1 MKAKSLVEKIKA
13 LAVIVLISLGASL
26 FSASVNSNTVSL
38 ESDQSKPIIRSP
50 SKQPVF
56 HHLTIDDGLSHN
68 SVFHVLQDRQGFIW
82 MTTVEG
88 INRYDGMTMTTF
100 MPQAEGSKST
110 PQFYYTMLEGRD
122 GTLWFCNYGAGLVR
136 YDPVHDSWKYYQ
148 HDERNPNSLPND
160 TLWWLYED
168 RDGLL
173 WVSTFDGL
181 SRFDPATEQFTNY
194 LHNPDDPNS
203 LGGTVAG
210 QLIQND
216 DGSFWVGTFGGG
228 LDKFDPAS
236 GVFTHHRHDAD
247 DPHSLSDDGV
257 TTIWKDPDGTIWVGT
272 ANGLNHFDPASGR
285 SVRYMHDENDS
296 HSLSHN
302 YVDDMKRDS
311 RGDLW
316 ITTWGGGLNRFD
328 DQKQQFIRYQSD
340 PHDPDSFSNDL
351 GLYFSED
358 RNGALWFGSMGGAN
372 RYNPDGQRF
381 ARYQRQPDN
390 PNSLPAGRV
399 REITQD
405 KDGIFWIAMW
415 DQGVARFD
423 RENNVYT
430 RYQAEP
436 NNPNSLSNDNVF
448 DILYDPRGWLWVAT
462 TAGLNKF
469 DISSKTWTQYHA
481 DQANPNAMASDWVSG
496 VELDTKGNLWL
507 AVYGA
512 GLHRFDPNSGI
523 FTRFTYDPSN
533 PHSMPDN
540 VNLNYVKAETD
551 GKLWIGGD
559 ASVSLFDPL
568 TEKAVNFTPDQHGIS
583 GLTSHQTFQDR
594 QGTIWVATT
603 SGVNKYDPVNNRF
616 TTYPQFGTVL
626 ADDAQGNLW
635 VIAGKSLARFDPDSG
650 SLRRYDENDGLLSN
664 SLEPTAGYTSP
675 SGEIFVGG
683 AKGFNSFFPDQLAD
697 NPTPPPV
704 VLTQFELRNKPVAI
718 GNDSPLQQSISVIR
732 HITLP
737 YNYTSLSLEFAALDY
752 RAPAKNQYAY
762 MLEGFNRDWIS
773 TDSENR
779 RATYTNLDAGDYTFR
794 VKASNND
801 GVWNEEGIALVITI
815 TPPWWATWWFR
826 SLAGLFIVAL
836 AISAYQYRV
845 RSLRQRTMELKLQVD
860 QRTRELLVAKEKA
873 EVANQ
878 AKSTFLAN
886 MSHELRTPLNA
897 ILGYADILQ
906 RNREVVRSAHA
917 GLDIIR
923 HSGEHL
929 LTLINDILDL
939 ARVEAGK
946 LELHSAPVN
955 LTSFLRQIMGII
967 QARAEE
973 KNLSLTY
980 ENLSPLPDVV
990 VADETRLRQVL
1001 LNLLGNAVKFND
1013 EGSVSLTV
1021 TALQQVQHGK
1031 VEEVS
1036 LRFRVEDSGVG
1047 IAADQ
1052 LQRIFQPFEQV
1063 GEVLRREEGTG
1074 LGLAISQTI
1083 VQQMGGQLQ
1092 VESEPGRGSA
1102 FWFDLTLPVSERGS
1116 EEESLLMLRP
1126 VVGYEG
1132 ARRKVLVVDDKLFNR
1147 QLLVDLLQP
1156 VGFELDEAEDG
1167 QQAIDKALLW
1177 RPDVIVMDLVMPVKS
1192 GFDAVREMRQ
1202 RPELKDVYIIAVS
1215 ASVSKSDRGKSFTAG
1230 FDEFLPKPIMVQRL
1244 FDLLAARLGLT
1255 WVYADEESK
1264 TEAPMNAPPSEQLK
1278 ELLELAEQG
1287 LIFEIQM
1294 LASRLEKEN
1303 EAYIPFAQQLQKL
1316 AKGFDMQQIIAFV
1329 RSFM

>member
-1 MKAKSLVEKIKA
+1 MKIKVLLEKIIA
-13 LAVIVLISLGASL
+13 LAVIVLIPLILTIISTTFNGNTLA
-26 FSASVNSNTVSL
+26 AEPDHSNPVR
-38 ESDQSKPIIRSP
+38 QSP
-50 SKQPVF
+50 SKHAVF
-56 HHLTIDDGLSHN
+56 EHLTIDDGLSHN

-110 PQFYYTMLEGRD
+110 AQFYYTMLEGRD

-136 YDPVHDSWKYYQ
+136 YDPVHDIWKYYQ
-148 HDERNPNSLPND
+148 HDEHNPNSLAND

-168 RDGLL
+168 RDGIL

-194 LHNPDDPNS
+194 IHNPDDPNS

-216 DGSFWVGTFGGG
+216 DGSFWVATFGGG

-247 DPHSLSDDGV
+247 DPHSLGDDGV

-272 ANGLNHFDPASGR
+272 ANGLNHFDPATGR
-285 SVRYMHDENDS
+285 SIRYMHDENDS

-372 RYNPDGQRF
+372 RYDPDGQRF
-381 ARYQRQPDN
+381 VRYQHQPDN
-390 PNSLPAGRV
+390 PSSLPAGRV

-415 DQGVARFD
+415 DQGVVRFD
-423 RENNVYT
+423 REKNVYT

-481 DQANPNAMASDWVSG
+481 VESNPNAMASDWVSG
-496 VELDTKGNLWL
+496 VELDAKGNLWL

-523 FTRFTYDPSN
+523 FTRFTHDPSD
-533 PHSMPDN
+533 PHSMPAN
-540 VNLNYVKAETD
+540 VNLNYVKAESD

-568 TEKAVNFTPDQHGIS
+568 TEKALNFTPDQHGIS
-583 GLTSHQTFQDR
+583 GLTSHQTHQDR
-594 QGTIWVATT
+594 QGRIWVATT
-603 SGVNKYDPVNNRF
+603 SGVNKYDPASNHF
-616 TTYPQFGTVL
+616 TTYPEIGTVL

-635 VIAGKSLARFDPDSG
+635 VIAGKSLARFNPDSY

-664 SLEPTAGYTSP
+664 SLEPTAGYASP

-683 AKGFNSFFPDQLAD
+683 AKGFNSFFPDQLPD

-704 VLTQFELRNKPVAI
+704 VLSKFELNNKPVAI
-718 GNDSPLQQSISVIR
+718 GDDSPLQQSISYTR

-737 YNYTSLSLEFAALDY
+737 YNYISLSLEFAALDY

-762 MLEGFNRDWIS
+762 MLEGFNQNWIS

-779 RATYTNLDAGDYTFR
+779 RATYTNLDPGEYTFR

-801 GVWNEEGIALVITI
+801 GLWNEEGATLSLVIT
-815 TPPWWATWWFR
+815 PSWWATWWFR
-826 SLAGLFIVAL
+826 SLAGLFFVAL
-836 AISAYQYRV
+836 AVSAYSYRV
-845 RSLRQRTMELKLQVD
+845 RSLHKRNLELKMQVN
-860 QRTRELLVAKEKA
+860 QRTREFLVAKVKA
-873 EVANQ
+873 EAANQ
-878 AKSTFLAN
+878 AKSIFLAN

-897 ILGYADILQ
+897 ILGYADILKSKT
-906 RNREVVRSAHA
+906 ETTSSSYA
-917 GLDIIR
+917 GLDIIK

-946 LELHSAPVN
+946 LEIHPVPFKLSN
-955 LTSFLRQIMGII
+955 FLREIMGII

-990 VADETRLRQVL
+990 VTDETRLRQVL

-1021 TALQQVQHGK
+1021 K
-1031 VEEVS
+1031 VLEQAQRGEEEEVS

-1047 IAADQ
+1047 IASDQ
-1052 LQRIFQPFEQV
+1052 LERIFQPFEQT
-1063 GEVLRREEGTG
+1063 GEVLKQGEGTG
-1074 LGLAISQTI
+1074 LGLAISHQI

-1092 VESEPGRGSA
+1092 VESELGQGSA
-1102 FWFDLTLPVSERGS
+1102 FWFDLTLPAQEKGS
-1116 EEESLLMLRP
+1116 EVKPLLQLP
-1126 VVGYEG
+1126 PIVGYEG
-1132 ARRKVLVVDDKLFNR
+1132 TRRKVLVVDDKLFNR
-1147 QLLVDLLQP
+1147 QMLVDLLQP
-1156 VGFELDEAEDG
+1156 LGFEVKAAEDG
-1167 QQAIDKALLW
+1167 QQAVEMALQW
-1177 RPDVIVMDLVMPVKS
+1177 RPEVIVMDLVMPAKS
-1192 GFDAVREMRQ
+1192 GIDAVQEMRQ
-1202 RPELKDVYIIAVS
+1202 RPELKDVFMVAAS
-1215 ASVSKSDRGKSFTAG
+1215 ASVSKSDHGKSLKAG
-1230 FDEFLPKPIMVQRL
+1230 FDEFLPKPIEVQRL
-1244 FDLLAARLGLT
+1244 YDLLAARLGLT
-1255 WVYADEESK
+1255 WVYAEEES
-1264 TEAPMNAPPSEQLK
+1264 EAPMVTPPFAQLDK
-1278 ELLELAEQG
+1278 LYQLVEEG
-1287 LIFEIQM
+1287 DIFEIQE
-1294 LASRLEKEN
+1294 LASRLETEN
-1303 EAYIPFAQQLQKL
+1303 EAYGPFAHQLQKL
-1316 AKGFDMQQIIAFV
+1316 AKGFDMQQIVDFLNK
-1329 RSFM
+1329 FK

>member
-1 MKAKSLVEKIKA
+1 M
-13 LAVIVLISLGASL
+13 
-26 FSASVNSNTVSL
+26 
-38 ESDQSKPIIRSP
+38 
-50 SKQPVF
+50 
-56 HHLTIDDGLSHN
+56 TIDDGLSHN

-88 INRYDGMTMTTF
+88 INRYDGITMTTF
-100 MPQAEGSKST
+100 MPQAKDSKST
-110 PQFYYTMLEGRD
+110 PQFYQTMLEGRD

-148 HDERNPNSLPND
+148 HDKNNPNSLAND
-160 TLWWLYED
+160 TLWLLYED
-168 RDGLL
+168 RDGIL

-194 LHNPDDPNS
+194 LHNPDDPTS
-203 LGGTVAG
+203 LGATVAG
-210 QLIQND
+210 QVIQNN

-228 LDKFDPAS
+228 LDKFDPES
-236 GVFTHHRHDAD
+236 GVFTHHRHDPD
-247 DPHSLSDDGV
+247 DPDSLSDDGV
-257 TTIWKDPDGTIWVGT
+257 DTIWKDPDGTLWVGT
-272 ANGLNHFDPASGR
+272 ANGLNHFDPATGS
-285 SVRYMHDENDS
+285 SIRYMHDETDS

-302 YVDDMKRDS
+302 YVVDMKRDS

-328 DQKQQFIRYQSD
+328 EQKQNFIRYQSD

-372 RYNPDGQRF
+372 RYDPDGQRF
-381 ARYQRQPDN
+381 ARYQHQPDN

-415 DQGVARFD
+415 DQGVVRFD

-436 NNPNSLSNDNVF
+436 NNRNSLSNDNVF

-481 DQANPNAMASDWVSG
+481 DLANPNAMASDWVSG

-540 VNLNYVKAETD
+540 VNLNYVKAEAD
-551 GKLWIGGD
+551 GKLWVGGD

-583 GLTSHQTFQDR
+583 GLTSHQTYQDR
-594 QGTIWVATT
+594 QGTLWVATT
-603 SGVNKYDPVNNRF
+603 SGVNQYDPASKHF
-616 TTYPQFGTVL
+616 TTYPEISAVL
-626 ADDAQGNLW
+626 ADDADGNLW

-683 AKGFNSFFPDQLAD
+683 AKGFNSFFPDQLPD
-697 NPTPPPV
+697 NLTPPPV
-704 VLTQFELRNKPVAI
+704 VLSKLQLLNKPVAI
-718 GNDSPLQQSISVIR
+718 GDDSPLQQSISYTR

-737 YNYTSLSLEFAALDY
+737 YDYLSLSLEFAALDY
-752 RAPAKNQYAY
+752 RAPEKNQYAY
-762 MLEGFNRDWIS
+762 ILEGFNQNWIS
-773 TDSENR
+773 TNSANR
-779 RATYTNLDAGDYTFR
+779 HATYTNLDPGDYTFR

-801 GVWNEEGIALVITI
+801 SVWNELGTTLEITI
-815 TPPWWATWWFR
+815 LPPWWATWWFR
-826 SLAGLFIVAL
+826 VLVAVFIVAL
-836 AISAYQYRV
+836 ILAGYRY
-845 RSLRQRTMELKLQVD
+845 RLRNLRKKTVELEREVAL
-860 QRTRELLVAKEKA
+860 RTRELTESNQQLQIAEKA
-873 EVANQ
+873 AEQDRQKAEAANR
-878 AKSTFLAN
+878 AKSVFLAN

-897 ILGYADILQ
+897 ILGYADILH
-906 RNREVVRSAHA
+906 RNREVSGSAHA
-917 GLDIIR
+917 GLHIIQ

-939 ARVEAGK
+939 ARVESGK
-946 LELHSAPVN
+946 LELHPAPFN

-973 KNLSLTY
+973 KNLSLTF
-980 ENLSPLPDVV
+980 ESLSPLPDMV

-1013 EGSVSLTV
+1013 EGSVSLTAE
-1021 TALQQVQHGK
+1021 ALQQAQHGG
-1031 VEEVS
+1031 VEDIS
-1036 LRFRVEDSGVG
+1036 LRFRVVDSGVG

-1052 LQRIFQPFEQV
+1052 LQRIFQPFEQT
-1063 GEVLRREEGTG
+1063 GEALRQEEGTG
-1074 LGLAISQTI
+1074 LGLAISQQI
-1083 VQQMGGQLQ
+1083 VQQMGGLLQ
-1092 VESEPGRGSA
+1092 VESEPGKGSV

-1116 EEESLLMLRP
+1116 GEESLLRQGP

-1132 ARRKVLVVDDKLFNR
+1132 VRRKVLVVDDKLFNR

-1156 VGFELDEAEDG
+1156 AGFELDEAEDG

-1192 GFDAVREMRQ
+1192 GFDAAHEMRQ
-1202 RPELKDVYIIAVS
+1202 RPELKDVFLIAVS
-1215 ASVSKSDRGKSFTAG
+1215 ASVSESDRGKSYESG

-1244 FDLLAARLGLT
+1244 FDLLAARLKLT
-1255 WVYADEESK
+1255 WVYADADGE
-1264 TEAPMNAPPSEQLK
+1264 TEVPMNAPPSEQLK

-1287 LIFEIQM
+1287 QIFEIQV
-1294 LASRLEKEN
+1294 LATRLEE
-1303 EAYIPFAQQLQKL
+1303 ESDAYIPFAQQLQKL
-1316 AKGFDMQQIIAFV
+1316 AKGFEMQRIIAFV
-1329 RSFM
+1329 RSFMG

>member
-1 MKAKSLVEKIKA
+1 M
-13 LAVIVLISLGASL
+13 
-26 FSASVNSNTVSL
+26 
-38 ESDQSKPIIRSP
+38 
-50 SKQPVF
+50 
-56 HHLTIDDGLSHN
+56 TIDDGLSHN

-88 INRYDGMTMTTF
+88 INRYDGITMTTF
-100 MPQAEGSKST
+100 MPQARGSKST
-110 PQFYYTMLEGRD
+110 PQFYQTMLEGRD

-136 YDPVHDSWKYYQ
+136 YDPENDSWKYYQ
-148 HDERNPNSLPND
+148 HDENNPNSLAND
-160 TLWWLYED
+160 TLWLLYED
-168 RDGLL
+168 RDGIL
-173 WVSTFDGL
+173 WVSTFNGL

-210 QLIQND
+210 QVIQND

-236 GVFTHHRHDAD
+236 GVFTHYRHDPD
-247 DPHSLSDDGV
+247 DPDSLSDDGV
-257 TTIWKDPDGTIWVGT
+257 DTIWKDPDGTLWVGT

-285 SVRYMHDENDS
+285 SIRYMHDETDS

-302 YVDDMKRDS
+302 YVVDMKRDS

-328 DQKQQFIRYQSD
+328 EQKQQFIRFQSN

-372 RYNPDGQRF
+372 RYDPDGQRF
-381 ARYQRQPDN
+381 ARYQHQPDN

-415 DQGVARFD
+415 DQGVVRFD
-423 RENNVYT
+423 REHNAYT

-436 NNPNSLSNDNVF
+436 NNRNSLSNDNVF

-481 DQANPNAMASDWVSG
+481 DEANPNAMASDWVSG
-496 VELDTKGNLWL
+496 VELDAKGNLWL

-512 GLHRFDPNSGI
+512 GLHRFDPVSGI
-523 FTRFTYDPSN
+523 FTRFTYDPSD

-540 VNLNYVKAETD
+540 VNLNYVKAEAD

-568 TEKAVNFTPDQHGIS
+568 TEKALNFTPDQHGIS
-583 GLTSHQTFQDR
+583 GLTSHQTYQDR
-594 QGTIWVATT
+594 QGRIWVATT
-603 SGVNKYDPVNNRF
+603 SGVNQYDPASKHF
-616 TTYPQFGTVL
+616 TTYPEISAVL
-626 ADDAQGNLW
+626 ADDADGNLW
-635 VIAGKSLARFDPDSG
+635 VIAGKSLARFNPDSR

-664 SLEPTAGYTSP
+664 SLENTAGYTSP

-683 AKGFNSFFPDQLAD
+683 AKGFNSFFPDQLPD

-704 VLTQFELRNKPVAI
+704 VLTKFELRNKPVAI
-718 GNDSPLQQSISVIR
+718 GDNSPLQQSIGFTR

-737 YNYTSLSLEFAALDY
+737 YNYISLSLEFAALDY

-762 MLEGFNRDWIS
+762 MLEGFNQSWIS
-773 TDSENR
+773 TDTANR
-779 RATYTNLDAGDYTFR
+779 RATYTNLDPGDYTFR
-794 VKASNND
+794 VKAANND
-801 GVWNEEGIALVITI
+801 GVWNEQGASLIITV

-826 SLAGLFIVAL
+826 TLAGLFIVAL
-836 AISAYQYRV
+836 IMAGYRYRV
-845 RSLRQRTMELKLQVD
+845 RKFHQRTEELEREVTL
-860 QRTRELLVAKEKA
+860 RTRELTESNQQLQDAEKA
-873 EVANQ
+873 ADEARRLAEAANK
-878 AKSTFLAN
+878 AKSVFLAN

-897 ILGYADILQ
+897 ILGYTDILY
-906 RNREVVRSAHA
+906 RNRDVGSSAYA
-917 GLDIIR
+917 GLDIIQ

-939 ARVEAGK
+939 ARIEAGK
-946 LELHSAPVN
+946 LEIHSAPVN
-955 LTSFLRQIMGII
+955 LPYFLQQIIAII
-967 QARAEE
+967 RARAED

-980 ENLSPLPDVV
+980 EPLSPLPGVV
-990 VADETRLRQVL
+990 VTDETRLRQVL

-1013 EGSVSLTV
+1013 EGNVSLIV
-1021 TALQQVQHGK
+1021 SVLQQLRDDD
-1031 VEEVS
+1031 VEVVT

-1047 IAADQ
+1047 IAQDK
-1052 LQRIFQPFEQV
+1052 LERIFQPFEQA
-1063 GEVLRREEGTG
+1063 GETLKREEGTG
-1074 LGLAISQTI
+1074 LGLAISRQI
-1083 VQQMGGQLQ
+1083 VQQMGGQLL
-1092 VESEPGRGSA
+1092 VKSELGHGST
-1102 FWFDLTLPVSERGS
+1102 FWFDLTFPVSAS
-1116 EEESLLMLRP
+1116 MQEEPSWTRP
-1126 VVGYEG
+1126 VTGYE
-1132 ARRKVLVVDDKLFNR
+1132 ADAQYKILVVDDRLFNR

-1156 VGFELDEAEDG
+1156 LGFEVKAAENG
-1167 QQAIDKALLW
+1167 QQAVEMALQW

-1192 GFDAVREMRQ
+1192 GIVAAREMRQ
-1202 RPELKDVYIIAVS
+1202 RPELNDVIMVAAS
-1215 ASVSKSDRGKSFTAG
+1215 ASVSKSDRGESLAAG
-1230 FDEFLPKPIMVQRL
+1230 FDEFLPKPIEVQYL
-1244 FDLLAARLGLT
+1244 LDILAARLGLT
-1255 WVYADEESK
+1255 WAYAEEEDSSS
-1264 TEAPMNAPPSEQLK
+1264 EVPLLVPPSEY
-1278 ELLELAEQG
+1278 LLELLQLTEQG
-1287 LIFEIQM
+1287 QIFEIQT
-1294 LASRLEKEN
+1294 LAAHLETED
-1303 EAYIPFAQQLQKL
+1303 EAYGSFARHLQKL
-1316 AKGFDMQQIIAFV
+1316 AKGFDMQQIVEFLN
-1329 RSFM
+1329 RFK